1 MTLFGNRTVRQDDV
15 WLRSLLKR
23 PSDFGY
29 NGNPEMFISWS
40 LGPVILTRDSDI
52 LTESNYHAIVKRL
65 ESFPEYE
72 DLWAIEECSHWAV
85 GWVKHLTFQVFDDTG
100 NVSPIVAVLIDIH
113 NELCDYPLLDED
125 DFSER
130 EYDAAIENIKDA
142 CRYWQYDDLSNDD
155 LNLPENY
162 EYALYSWFSD
172 NNYGA
177 IENKDGRGGWPNDT
191 DLYPAFFA
199 LGYLAEENEEDD
211 PM

>member
-130 EYDAAIENIKDA
+130 ESDAIYENVKESA
-142 CRYWQYDDLSNDD
+142 RYWHHSDYD
-155 LNLPENY
+155 LNLPEDY
-162 EYALYSWFSD
+162 VDPLYFWLSEHEQSAVDDPDSW
-172 NNYGA
+172 
-177 IENKDGRGGWPNDT
+177 PT
-191 DLYPAFFA
+191 DDQLFNAFTA
-199 LGYLAEENEEDD
+199 LGWLD